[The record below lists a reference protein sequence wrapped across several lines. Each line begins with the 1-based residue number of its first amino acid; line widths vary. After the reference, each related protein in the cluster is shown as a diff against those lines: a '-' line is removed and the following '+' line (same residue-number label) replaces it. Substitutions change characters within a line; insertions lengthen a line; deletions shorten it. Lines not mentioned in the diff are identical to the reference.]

1 MTPKFTLTELT
12 NTLKGRAKEKNNPNK
27 AETLPTPVYEQ
38 SEVTLIYET
47 QRKGNTLY
55 HTSHRFKLSEKDKAI
70 GLATELARML
80 SLPLCNTDAD
90 KRNGIPTP
98 GEYVG
103 YCRATDG
110 LGRHNG
116 QFAVWATVGSER
128 DMYTAYGY
136 LQLHG
141 AMKKDY

>member
-1 MTPKFTLTELT
+1 M
-12 NTLKGRAKEKNNPNK
+12 
-27 AETLPTPVYEQ
+27 
-38 SEVTLIYET
+38 
-47 QRKGNTLY
+47 Y

-80 SLPLCNTDAD
+80 SLPLCNADAD
-90 KRNGIPTP
+90 KRNGIPIP

-103 YCRATDG
+103 YCHATDVNG
-110 LGRHNG
+110 LPNG

-141 AMKKDY
+141 AMKK